1 MLWGWCGPDDTY
13 PIRLPIKAFS
23 FQLASSL
30 LAVKV
35 FPMLYRVKLDVFEG
49 PLDLLL
55 HLVKKNEVDPSDI
68 PVAIITD
75 QYLAYMELLQQLDLD
90 IAGEYLV
97 MAATLLH
104 LKSRMLLPADENP
117 EEDEGEDP
125 RAELARQLLEYQRF
139 KEAADMLARR
149 DQLDRDVF
157 TRLPVRDESE
167 TESDLIYDASLG
179 DLLDAL
185 QEVLKRAAPEVV
197 HEVILEP
204 VSLRERLVGILD
216 TLRERREML
225 FVEAFPVGSSRLHIL
240 TTFLALL
247 ELVRTRMV
255 SVQQEERFGPIT
267 MVLAVSTDAPMPES
281 LEHL

>member
-1 MLWGWCGPDDTY
+1 
-13 PIRLPIKAFS
+13 
-23 FQLASSL
+23 
-30 LAVKV
+30 
-35 FPMLYRVKLDVFEG
+35 MLYRVKLDVFEG

-55 HLVKKNEVDPSDI
+55 HLVKKNEVDVSDI

-75 QYLAYMELLQQLDLD
+75 QYLGYMELLQQLDLD

-139 KEAADMLARR
+139 KEAAEQLALR

-157 TRLPVRDESE
+157 ARSPARDESE
-167 TESDLIYDASLG
+167 TESDVVYDVTLG

-197 HEVILEP
+197 HEVILEHI
-204 VSLRERLVGILD
+204 SLRERIVFLLD
-216 TLRERREML
+216 TLRERTSM
-225 FVEAFPVGSSRLHIL
+225 FFSEAFPPSSTRLQIL
-240 TTFLALL
+240 TTFLAVL

-255 SVQQEERFGPIT
+255 SVLQEERFGPIT
-267 MVLAVSTDAPMPES
+267 MTLAVSADAPMPES